1 MSKVSCYEILIVTL
15 RAVEDASRE
24 GWYTPLLY
32 GCRILLKLMLKNLT
46 NVTVALLGAVATSAA
61 TLPTPSMATSS
72 ATVRQPFSIVPEGH
86 TQETETKEVVP
97 EKPKVKRLVCK
108 GCNTNETKTVEFLQ
122 KRGITDKNAI
132 ATIMGNI
139 RQEST
144 FTPNICE
151 GGARVPYHAC
161 RSGGFGLIQFTCASR
176 YKGLGNFAARTGGNP
191 STLDTQLRYMIT
203 EPQWRGIEDRLKS
216 PGKPIEYYM
225 RLAYTWLGWGHKG
238 RRTDYAYNYANKLVL
253 TVIDA

>member
-1 MSKVSCYEILIVTL
+1 
-15 RAVEDASRE
+15 
-24 GWYTPLLY
+24 
-32 GCRILLKLMLKNLT
+32 MLKNLT
-46 NVTVALLGAVATSAA
+46 NVTVAILGAVATSAA

-72 ATVRQPFSIVPEGH
+72 TVQPFSIVPEGP

-97 EKPKVKRLVCK
+97 EKPKVKRLICK

-151 GGARVPYHAC
+151 GGARVSYSAC
-161 RSGGFGLIQFTCASR
+161 RSGGFGAIQWTNAPR
-176 YKGLGNFAARTGGNP
+176 YYGLGKFAARIGGDP
-191 STLDTQLRYMIT
+191 STLDTQLQYMLYESDWKMI
-203 EPQWRGIEDRLKS
+203 EPKMKT
-216 PGKPIEYYM
+216 PGKSINDYM
-225 RLAYTWLGWGHKG
+225 GLAKKWIRWGHHG
-238 RRTDYAYNYANKLVL
+238 ARTDYAYNYVNKLVL
-253 TVIDA
+253 IEV

>member
-1 MSKVSCYEILIVTL
+1 
-15 RAVEDASRE
+15 
-24 GWYTPLLY
+24 
-32 GCRILLKLMLKNLT
+32 MLKNLT

-61 TLPTPSMATSS
+61 TLPAPSMATSS
-72 ATVRQPFSIVPEGH
+72 VQQPPFAIVPEGP

-108 GCNTNETKTVEFLQ
+108 GCNTNESRTLEFLQ
-122 KRGITDKNAI
+122 DRGITDKNAI

-139 RQEST
+139 KQEST

-151 GGARVPYHAC
+151 GGARVSYSAC
-161 RSGGFGLIQFTCASR
+161 RSGGFGIAQWTSINR
-176 YKGLGNFAARTGGNP
+176 YKGLGNFAVRIGGDP

-203 EPQWRGIEDRLKS
+203 EPQWRGIEDRLKV

-225 RLAYTWLGWGHKG
+225 RLAYSWLGWGHKG
-238 RRTDYAYNYANKLVL
+238 ARTDFAYNYANKMVL
-253 TVIDA
+253 TEV